1 MLRLVLKDGG
11 GMWAPVSFL
20 VKLEHFQKNPELL
33 NSEQYLVKSD
43 VSLEVLDLFLSRV
56 FGKASQ
62 SPVTKENIAAL
73 KALSDELGFSGFN
86 AEVSSIFEGQ
96 ARREFLELRDRVN
109 RYETIVERLQCQIL
123 DLERQHKARES
134 ELERRLDELSRQFNS
149 FKKDAER
156 CRDAGGARG
165 DIARLRAC
173 EMPCQIPG
181 ILSDLSRMTS
191 RQRVFSWLREKEST
205 FEKKLVVRMS
215 SGDLYRVLDP
225 DKQDVYVSCVKPGAW
240 IEVEFKE
247 PVRVNGLKV
256 TSGHCEYPK
265 TFDVTFSDGPGT
277 GEKHKVSFVDE
288 VGLNGKNLSV
298 ERNFDIV
305 SATLVRIESKGPD
318 WSEKNRLIIGGFEL
332 FSPDDACSGG
342 VFHSIFAR
350 YRDRFWDCF
359 DARPCD
365 VHGRSLHIPNDEA
378 MWTLEAKHQWIEVGI
393 VHGRVIVS
401 GYRIKKNKDRLRGW
415 SLRASNDRS
424 CPLEAWTVIHRH
436 REATEADKT
445 PEVLEFRCSSATP
458 FRFFRIVQEEKRWDG
473 KLALSLRY
481 FDVDGTFIAD

>member
-1 MLRLVLKDGG
+1 
-11 GMWAPVSFL
+11 MWAPVSFL
-20 VKLEHFQKNPELL
+20 AKLEHFQKNPELL
-33 NSEQYLVKSD
+33 NSEQYMVKSD
-43 VSLEVLDLFLSRV
+43 VSPEILDLFLSRV
-56 FGKASQ
+56 FGKVSQ
-62 SPVTKENIAAL
+62 CPVTKENAAAL
-73 KALSDELGFSGFN
+73 KALCDELGFSGFN
-86 AEVSSIFEGQ
+86 AEVSSILETP
-96 ARREFLELRDRVN
+96 ARRECLELRNRVN
-109 RYETIVERLQCQIL
+109 RYETFIERLQCQIQ
-123 DLERQHKARES
+123 DLERQHQARES
-134 ELERRLDELSRQFNS
+134 ELERRLDELSHQFQR
-149 FKKDAER
+149 FKRDAER
-156 CRDAGGARG
+156 CRDAGGASG
-165 DIARLRAC
+165 DIARLRVC
-173 EMPCQIPG
+173 EMPCE

-191 RQRVFSWLREKEST
+191 RQCVFSWLREKEST

-215 SGDLYRVLDP
+215 SGDPYRMLDP
-225 DKQDVYVSCVKPGAW
+225 DKQDVCVSYGTHSW

-256 TSGHCEYPK
+256 TSGSWGYPR

-277 GEKHKVSFVDE
+277 GEKHKVSFVNE

-305 SATLVRIESKGPD
+305 SATLVRIESKCRD
-318 WSEKNRLIIGGFEL
+318 WTEHNRLVIGGFEL
-332 FSPDDACSGG
+332 LSPDEACSGG

-359 DARPCD
+359 DARLREF
-365 VHGRSLHIPNDEA
+365 HGRSLHIPNDDGI
-378 MWTLEAKHQWIEVGI
+378 WTLEDENQWIEVGL

-401 GYRIKKNKDRLRGW
+401 GYRIKKNQNGLRGW

-424 CPLEAWTVIHRH
+424 CPPEAWTVIHRH

-445 PEVLEFRCSSATP
+445 SEVLEFRCSSATP
-458 FRFFRIVQEEKRWDG
+458 FRFFRIFQEEKRWDG